1 MAITGYIS
9 VGLPFGTNSENDPY
23 FVTDPRYGL
32 GGLRS
37 VSGATERNDI
47 PLARRQVGMLVYVA
61 DENEYYTLVSGISN
75 SDWEVF
81 QTGTAAGGSDFYGLT
96 GITSSEYPYGLSSTG
111 ITGDRLLVATGPTND
126 PFRQYIRFGNAW
138 VQTHVISGSQ
148 GSQGVQGLQGLQGL
162 QGVEGSQGLQGLDG
176 SQGTQGLQGAQ
187 GLQGVQGIQGL
198 QGVQG
203 IQGTQG
209 VQGLQGAEGSQ
220 GLQGLDGSQ
229 GIQGLQGV
237 QGIQGTQGLQGVQGV
252 QGIQGTH
259 GVQGTQ
265 GLQGAYGIVGDY
277 VQSVNGMTGVVS
289 LTGIG
294 FYGLT
299 GITSSEYPFGLSGT
313 GTTGDRLL
321 VATGPTNDP
330 FRQYIRFGNAWVQT
344 HVISGSQGSQGVQGL
359 QGLQGLQGQTG
370 PTGSDAPRL
379 ILIDTFETTIDPI
392 ILKESVSHSLNGES
406 ITLTY
411 AGGFVPATGC
421 AFVTDP
427 SKGTGFPVYF
437 NSLQNNTI
445 VFDSQTITAGIGESV
460 TLRIV
465 VTGSGSPPTSDT
477 YDYQISFEN
486 EMLWGLTALSNI
498 STQNPFDVLPN
509 SKIIDGI
516 NEEFAI
522 GLSNDTYL
530 FVAYPVRH
538 GKANFSINNAA
549 FGGIALQGYFG
560 IPGGQTAQATN
571 DGGFAEPY
579 YVYRTENMLG
589 DRFIVKLA
597 PTQ

>member
-37 VSGATERNDI
+37 VSGTAERNDI

-96 GITSSEYPYGLSSTG
+96 GITSSEYPLGLSTTG
-111 ITGDRLLVATGPTND
+111 LTGDRLLVATGPPND

-138 VQTHVISGSQ
+138 VQT
-148 GSQGVQGLQGLQGL
+148 
-162 QGVEGSQGLQGLDG
+162 
-176 SQGTQGLQGAQ
+176 
-187 GLQGVQGIQGL
+187 
-198 QGVQG
+198 
-203 IQGTQG
+203 
-209 VQGLQGAEGSQ
+209 
-220 GLQGLDGSQ
+220 
-229 GIQGLQGV
+229 
-237 QGIQGTQGLQGVQGV
+237 
-252 QGIQGTH
+252 
-259 GVQGTQ
+259 
-265 GLQGAYGIVGDY
+265 
-277 VQSVNGMTGVVS
+277 GVV
-289 LTGIG
+289 
-294 FYGLT
+294 
-299 GITSSEYPFGLSGT
+299 GT
-313 GTTGDRLL
+313 KADT
-321 VATGPTNDP
+321 
-330 FRQYIRFGNAWVQT
+330 
-344 HVISGSQGSQGVQGL
+344 
-359 QGLQGLQGQTG
+359 
-370 PTGSDAPRL
+370 PRL

-392 ILKESVSHSLNGES
+392 ILKESAAHSLNGES
-406 ITLTY
+406 ITLSY

-421 AFVTDP
+421 AFLTDP

-465 VTGSGSPPTSDT
+465 VTGPGSPPTSDT
-477 YDYQISFEN
+477 YDYEISFEN

-498 STQNPFDVLPN
+498 STQNPFDVLSN
-509 SKIIDGI
+509 SRLIDGI

-538 GKANFSINNAA
+538 GEANFSINNGA

-560 IPGGQTAQATN
+560 IPGSQTAQAMN

>member
-1 MAITGYIS
+1 M
-9 VGLPFGTNSENDPY
+9 
-23 FVTDPRYGL
+23 
-32 GGLRS
+32 
-37 VSGATERNDI
+37 
-47 PLARRQVGMLVYVA
+47 
-61 DENEYYTLVSGISN
+61 
-75 SDWEVF
+75 
-81 QTGTAAGGSDFYGLT
+81 TGT
-96 GITSSEYPYGLSSTG
+96 
-111 ITGDRLLVATGPTND
+111 
-126 PFRQYIRFGNAW
+126 
-138 VQTHVISGSQ
+138 
-148 GSQGVQGLQGLQGL
+148 
-162 QGVEGSQGLQGLDG
+162 
-176 SQGTQGLQGAQ
+176 
-187 GLQGVQGIQGL
+187 
-198 QGVQG
+198 
-203 IQGTQG
+203 
-209 VQGLQGAEGSQ
+209 
-220 GLQGLDGSQ
+220 
-229 GIQGLQGV
+229 
-237 QGIQGTQGLQGVQGV
+237 
-252 QGIQGTH
+252 
-259 GVQGTQ
+259 
-265 GLQGAYGIVGDY
+265 
-277 VQSVNGMTGVVS
+277 VS

-299 GITSSEYPFGLSGT
+299 GITSSEYPLGLSFT
-313 GTTGDRLL
+313 GLTGDRLL
-321 VATGPTNDP
+321 VATGPPNDP

-344 HVISGSQGSQGVQGL
+344 GVVGSKAD
-359 QGLQGLQGQTG
+359 T
-370 PTGSDAPRL
+370 PRL
-379 ILIDTFETTIDPI
+379 ILIDTFETTINPI
-392 ILKESVSHSLNGES
+392 LLKESSSHSLNGES
-406 ITLTY
+406 ITLSY

-421 AFVTDP
+421 AFLTDP

-460 TLRIV
+460 TIRIV
-465 VTGSGSPPTSDT
+465 VTGSGSPPTTDA
-477 YDYQISFEN
+477 YDYQITFEN

-498 STQNPFDVLPN
+498 STENPFNVLPN

-560 IPGGQTAQATN
+560 IPGSQTAQATN